1 MESLP
6 GICGVGQANPRDALM
21 TTTPSYLRPAATR
34 SPKPAAA
41 VASPVQLREATFRR
55 LVQLVRDSC
64 GISLAPS
71 KRLMLQTRLGR
82 RLRVTGLRDFDEY
95 VALLTRQTPPQDEI
109 QAFIDCVVTNETSF
123 FREPPHFEYL
133 TPERLHSLAMGG
145 NPGHLAMWSAA
156 CSTGEEVW
164 TMAMVAAAIEGAA
177 WGWSALATDISITAL
192 SRARRGI
199 YPAEATGRLPRSLA
213 GRFLQRDQAG
223 SGLVNVAPELRRNVH
238 FGQIN
243 LMDSRYMPGRRMD
256 IIFCRNVLIYFDADT
271 QAAIVRKL
279 CAHLRPGG
287 LLILGHADMSRERQA
302 PLRLLRNNIHERL
315 ED

>member
-1 MESLP
+1 
-6 GICGVGQANPRDALM
+6 M
-21 TTTPSYLRPAATR
+21 TSPLSRLRPAAAPGAR
-34 SPKPAAA
+34 PSAA
-41 VASPVQLREATFRR
+41 VPAPAQLREATFRR
-55 LVQLVRDSC
+55 LVLLVRETC

-82 RLRVTGLRDFDEY
+82 RLRATGLEDFDTY
-95 VALLTRQTPPQDEI
+95 AAQLTGPNPPAAEM

-123 FREPPHFEYL
+123 FREPPHFEHL
-133 TPERLHSLAMGG
+133 TAARLEALAMGG
-145 NPGHLAMWSAA
+145 QPGQLAMWSAA

-164 TMAMVAAAIEGAA
+164 TMAMVAAAAQVSAGAA
-177 WGWSALATDISITAL
+177 GWSWSALATDISITAL
-192 SRARRGI
+192 TRARRGI
-199 YPAEATGRLPRSLA
+199 YPAEAIGRLP
-213 GRFLQRDQAG
+213 QALSTRYLLRES
-223 SGLVNVAPELRRNVH
+223 SGPGAVGIAPELRRHVR

-243 LMDSRYMPGRRMD
+243 LMDGRYMPGRMMD

-287 LLILGHADMSRERQA
+287 LLFLGHSDTSREGQA

>member
-1 MESLP
+1 MSSQL
-6 GICGVGQANPRDALM
+6 ARHW
-21 TTTPSYLRPAATR
+21 
-34 SPKPAAA
+34 PAAA
-41 VASPVQLREATFRR
+41 PAPRPSAAMPAPAQLRETTFRR
-55 LVQLVRDSC
+55 LVLLVRQTC

-82 RLRVTGLRDFDEY
+82 RLRATGLEDFDAY
-95 VALLTRQTPPQDEI
+95 TAMLTGPNPSAAEM

-133 TPERLHSLAMGG
+133 TSERLQTLSAGG
-145 NPGHLAMWSAA
+145 SGGQLAMWSAA

-164 TMAMVAAAIEGAA
+164 TLAMVAAAAQAAAGAS
-177 WGWSALATDISITAL
+177 GGNWSALATDISITAL
-192 SRARRGI
+192 TRARRGI
-199 YPAEATGRLPRSLA
+199 YPAEAIGRLPQTLA
-213 GRFLQRDQAG
+213 SRYLLREGGGETL
-223 SGLVNVAPELRRNVH
+223 SVAPELRRNVR

-243 LMDSRYMPGRRMD
+243 LMDSRYLPGRMMD
-256 IIFCRNVLIYFDADT
+256 IIFCRNVLIYFDAAT

-287 LLILGHADMSRERQA
+287 LLFLGHSDMSREGQA

>member
-1 MESLP
+1 MTP
-6 GICGVGQANPRDALM
+6 TIPR
-21 TTTPSYLRPAATR
+21 PRPAAPMTV
-34 SPKPAAA
+34 PQPA
-41 VASPVQLREATFRR
+41 QLREATFRR
-55 LVQLVRDSC
+55 LVLLVRETC

-82 RLRVTGLRDFDEY
+82 RLRATGLEDFDTY
-95 VALLTRQTPPQDEI
+95 AAQLTGPNPPAAEM

-133 TPERLHSLAMGG
+133 TPDRLQTLAAGG
-145 NPGHLAMWSAA
+145 NGKLAMWSAA

-164 TMAMVAAAIEGAA
+164 TMAMVAAAAQASAGASGPA
-177 WGWSALATDISITAL
+177 GWSWSALATDISITAL
-192 SRARRGI
+192 TRARRGI
-199 YPAEATGRLPRSLA
+199 YPAEAIGRLP
-213 GRFLQRDQAG
+213 QALSTRYLLRESSG
-223 SGLVNVAPELRRNVH
+223 SGAVGIAPELRRHVR

-243 LMDSRYMPGRRMD
+243 LMDGRYMPGRMMD

-287 LLILGHADMSRERQA
+287 LLFLGHSDMSREGQA